1 MGLRPA
7 INPTI
12 YSSKFLFISRDNVTA
27 ASLGPH
33 SSDYVLGDFPRPGTE
48 LGLPQILVQLA
59 GSRPYSVPGRNKAMT
74 RSRKNARQIHS
85 KSGRYD
91 KASPDN
97 GEAPYIEKFLT
108 AGLA

>member
-1 MGLRPA
+1 MGLQPA

-27 ASLGPH
+27 ASLCPH

-74 RSRKNARQIHS
+74 RSRKNARQIH
-85 KSGRYD
+85 
-91 KASPDN
+91 
-97 GEAPYIEKFLT
+97 T
-108 AGLA
+108 